1 MNSWCSIY
9 IFHYLLKPF
18 PFVIVIELLLTFLY
32 RFKRDSAVVVKER
45 MEREFLINRGAQ
57 DQDGEEVE
65 EQDENSSHIQVT

>member
-1 MNSWCSIY
+1 MQ
-9 IFHYLLKPF
+9 L
-18 PFVIVIELLLTFLY
+18 LY